1 MDEGIKRPLWLSV
14 STNPIN
20 SAARELF
27 RDKGYAGASMQ
38 DLADRVGLR
47 KASLYMRFPNKEAL
61 VPEVLDMT
69 LRETVPEDGSD
80 DRPWLEIYA
89 DRIRDIAQNLA
100 DRKRC
105 VGLHLAYG
113 VDDETPAAKEAVR
126 AFFLSLREYLT
137 TILAKG
143 LSRETAVLLATD
155 ALVRI
160 EGATLMTAVFD
171 ESDAMERAIQATI
184 RDAATGLR

>member
-1 MDEGIKRPLWLSV
+1 MIRPYGC
-14 STNPIN
+14 PI
-20 SAARELF
+20 
-27 RDKGYAGASMQ
+27 
-38 DLADRVGLR
+38 
-47 KASLYMRFPNKEAL
+47 
-61 VPEVLDMT
+61 PEVLDMT
-69 LRETVPEDGSD
+69 LRETVLEGGSD

-89 DRIRDIAQNLA
+89 DKIRDIAQNLA
-100 DRKRC
+100 HRKRC

-126 AFFLSLREYLT
+126 LFFLSLRDHLT
-137 TILAKG
+137 AILARG
-143 LSRETAVLLATD
+143 LPGEIADELATD

-184 RDAATGLR
+184 RDATTASR